1 MPQEMSWIDTAKD
14 VVLALFG
21 TGGAAYGGR
30 FLWRRRKPKVGG
42 NGNGKTTQRAVEDL
56 EDKLLKHFQAQA
68 DNDTRIV
75 QGLEQMAQMNRDLV
89 HTVEKLSEA
98 NAKLALQL
106 AEIKGQLNNR
116 S

>member
-1 MPQEMSWIDTAKD
+1 MPQEMNWIDTAKD

-30 FLWRRRKPKVGG
+30 FLWRRRKPKVGI
-42 NGNGKTTQRAVEDL
+42 NGNKTTQRAVEEL

-68 DNDTRIV
+68 ENDTRIV
-75 QGLEQMAQMNRDLV
+75 QSLEQLAQMNRDIV
-89 HTVEKLSEA
+89 HALEKSNEA
-98 NAKLALQL
+98 SMKLAIQL